1 MQLAIPPPNRI
12 AAGIALKTP
21 LVVTFNASNLV
32 GQDHSSKRDQ
42 DVGVSGIWAILS
54 LWTEDRRR
62 NLAPPDTR
70 LMQGTKTASVQ
81 LAVPGDSKHQ
91 LDKDIYAYVTF
102 PGITITQP
110 GRYCLMVSVV
120 DLNGGQGKVLNA
132 LHSKVFEVVEASE
145 HSTGDRVD
153 DVLAHLR
160 RNGINVES
168 GSFDERFLLTPPPQP
183 TSTTLLED
191 LNFTDSP
198 LGAPAQSLLTQSLLT
213 QSLPTQSL
221 PTQVLPTQSLP
232 TQSLSAAEHSQDG
245 HGRIGLQQLRVSTHP
260 GHDAAELFNGLSIM
274 TDLGP
279 VRRSGSEQSLDSEL
293 RLRSS
298 TSLTSLR
305 RAPSVRNVLHSTA
318 GSISPGSVISSPQLA
333 AMLDITPLPSPTMA
347 TFESLRSFVRSRSRT
362 SSSSSRTADL
372 PPLLYPAT
380 TTSAPSPPRKKAYP
394 ILAPISS
401 TPPVADEHGSA
412 ADDARQQTRSVSEY
426 VPGPLTAPK
435 GRKLVV
441 STSGQPPEPAG
452 PPLHREEYLS
462 VHRGIVT
469 PGGSSVAPPVSPF
482 HPADHSLDDEP
493 VAKRP
498 KLETFTAA
506 SINTGQLRR
515 YEAIRELGMGTF
527 SKVFLAVRQMQD
539 RKDSI
544 DYNQDSN
551 TMAGVRAWAYRL
563 VAIKVV
569 EHGPAGGA
577 NAERIAVS
585 LKREVDLLKT
595 VKHPCVVHLKAF
607 GTDGFARAILVMN
620 YCPGGDLFEVASAKL
635 EVLTPALVRRIFA
648 ELVSAVR
655 YLHQKYIV
663 HRDIKL
669 ENVLLN
675 IPIQVHADVPDW
687 QTLDR
692 AVVTLTDLGLSRR
705 IPEPPES
712 PLLSTRCGSEDYA
725 APEILMGQLYDGRQT
740 DAWALGVLLYA
751 LMEGRLPFDP
761 LPGSHGDSATL
772 RARTPHRI
780 ARCEWAWVR
789 FGDEDG
795 NWDAEK
801 GKELQG
807 AQVCVDGLLKRST
820 RRKPLTEI
828 REMPWVNEGIKVDG
842 GLRWVEKE
850 VAVQQT
856 WAGLSTG
863 PTTTLSSRAFSSSC
877 RTRSKDFTPTE
888 SGLNHVSRHITQTK
902 DQGASQAMLYATG
915 MTEADLS
922 KAQVGISSV
931 WYTGNP
937 CNMHLLDLSNLVRK
951 GVSDAGLH
959 PMQFNTIGVSDG
971 ISMGTTGM
979 RYSLQSREII
989 ADSIETVMQGQWY
1002 DANISLP
1009 GCDKNM
1015 PGVVMAMG
1023 RLNRPSIMVYGGS
1036 IAPGCA
1042 QLQNNDPID
1051 IVSAFQAYGQ
1061 YLSGEFS
1068 EAQRFDVIRH
1078 ACPGAGACGGMY
1090 TANTLAS
1097 CIETLGM
1104 TLPGSSSHPAV
1115 SKAKELEC
1123 LAAGVAIKNLLALD
1137 LKPRDI
1143 MTYDAFIDAITV
1155 VMITGGSTNAVL
1167 HLIAMADAC
1176 GITLTIDDFQRVS
1189 DATPYLCDLKPSGK
1203 YVFQDLHNIGGIPAL
1218 LKWLIAEGAVKGSH
1232 LTVTGKTLKQ
1242 NVASAP
1248 DLPRDQAIVRP
1259 FSKPIKPTGHLQ
1271 ILRGSLAPGGSVGKI
1286 TGKEG
1291 LRFEGTAKVYD
1302 SEPAFVEAVEN
1313 GELSDAAGE
1322 SSTKKYV
1329 AVIRYEGPRGGP
1341 GMPEML
1347 KPSSLIMGAGLGR
1360 NVALVTD
1367 GRFSGGSHGFLIGH
1381 VVPEALDGGPIALVQ
1396 DGDEIAIDAQVRML
1410 DLLVEAD
1417 ELARRKAAWE
1427 ANRPKPRVT
1436 RGTLGKYA
1444 RLVRD
1449 ASRGALKM
1457 GKKE

>member
-12 AAGIALKTP
+12 AAGVALKKP
-21 LVVTFNASNLV
+21 LVVTFSASSLV
-32 GQDHSSKRDQ
+32 GQGHSSKRDQ

-62 NLAPPDTR
+62 NLAPPDTQ

-81 LAVPGDSKHQ
+81 LAVPGDSRQQ
-91 LDKDIYAYVTF
+91 LDKGIYAYVTF

-110 GRYCLMVSVV
+110 GRYCLMPS
-120 DLNGGQGKVLNA
+120 
-132 LHSKVFEVVEASE
+132 
-145 HSTGDRVD
+145 
-153 DVLAHLR
+153 
-160 RNGINVES
+160 
-168 GSFDERFLLTPPPQP
+168 
-183 TSTTLLED
+183 STTLLEGVN
-191 LNFTDSP
+191 LTASRP
-198 LGAPAQSLLTQSLLT
+198 GIPAQPLLT
-213 QSLPTQSL
+213 QSLPAQFPPAT
-221 PTQVLPTQSLP
+221 
-232 TQSLSAAEHSQDG
+232 EYSQDG
-245 HGRIGLQQLRVSTHP
+245 QRGISQQQRPRVSTHP
-260 GHDAAELFNGLSIM
+260 GHDAAEQFNGLTIM

-279 VRRSGSEQSLDSEL
+279 VRGSGSEQPLDWES

-305 RAPSVRNVLHSTA
+305 RAPSVRNMLHSTA

-347 TFESLRSFVRSRSRT
+347 AFESLRSFVRSRSRA
-362 SSSSSRTADL
+362 SSSSSRTTDL
-372 PPLLYPAT
+372 PPLLYPAA

-394 ILAPISS
+394 GLAPIPG
-401 TPPVADEHGSA
+401 TAAPVAADGHGSA
-412 ADDARQQTRSVSEY
+412 ADDSPEQTRSVSEY
-426 VPGPLTAPK
+426 LPGPLTAPN
-435 GRKLVV
+435 GRKVAV
-441 STSGQPPEPAG
+441 STSGQPPEAAAP

-462 VHRGIVT
+462 VQRGIVA
-469 PGGSSVAPPVSPF
+469 PDVSSVAPPVPSF
-482 HPADHSLDDEP
+482 HPTDDSVDEER
-493 VAKRP
+493 VAKRQ
-498 KLETFTAA
+498 KLEIFTAA
-506 SINTGQLRR
+506 SINTGQQRR
-515 YEAIRELGMGTF
+515 YEAIRELGTGTF
-527 SKVFLAVRQMQD
+527 SKVFLALRQVRD
-539 RKDSI
+539 SKDSV
-544 DYNQDSN
+544 DYSQVSS
-551 TMAGVRAWAYRL
+551 TMAGVRAQAYRL
-563 VAIKVV
+563 VAVKVV

-585 LKREVDLLKT
+585 LKREVELLKT

-607 GTDGFARAILVMN
+607 GTDEFARAILVMN

-635 EVLTPALVRRIFA
+635 AVLTPALVRRIFA

-712 PLLSTRCGSEDYA
+712 ALLSTRCGSEDYA
-725 APEILMGQLYDGRQT
+725 APEILMGQPYDGRKT

-761 LPGSHGDSATL
+761 VPGAHGDPATL

-801 GKELQG
+801 GKDLDG
-807 AQVCVDGLLKRST
+807 AQVCVEGLLKRST

-828 REMPWVNEGIKVDG
+828 REMAWVNEGI
-842 GLRWVEKE
+842 
-850 VAVQQT
+850 
-856 WAGLSTG
+856 
-863 PTTTLSSRAFSSSC
+863 
-877 RTRSKDFTPTE
+877 KDFTPTE
-888 SGLNHVSRHITQTK
+888 SGLNRVSRHITQPK

-937 CNMHLLDLSNLVRK
+937 CNMHLMDLSNLVRK

-1023 RLNRPSIMVYGGS
+1023 RVNRPSIMVYGGS

-1042 QLQNNDPID
+1042 QLQSNAPID

-1061 YLSGEFS
+1061 YLSGEFN
-1068 EAQRFDVIRH
+1068 EDQRFDVIRN

-1123 LAAGVAIKNLLALD
+1123 LAAGAAVKKLLALD

-1143 MTYDAFIDAITV
+1143 MTYEAFVDAMTV

-1203 YVFQDLHNIGGIPAL
+1203 YVFQDLHSIGGIPAL
-1218 LKWLIAEGAVKGSH
+1218 LKWLIAEGAVKGDH
-1232 LTVTGKTLKQ
+1232 LTVTGKRLKE

-1248 DLPRDQAIVRP
+1248 DLPRDQPIVRP
-1259 FSKPIKPTGHLQ
+1259 FSKPIKATGHLQ

-1291 LRFEGTAKVYD
+1291 LGFRGTAKVYD
-1302 SEPAFVEAVEN
+1302 SEPAFVEAVER

-1322 SSTKKYV
+1322 DSTTKYV

-1347 KPSSLIMGAGLGR
+1347 KPSSLIMGAGLGS

-1396 DGDEIAIDAQVRML
+1396 DGDEIAIDAQARTL
-1410 DLLVEAD
+1410 DLVVEAD

-1449 ASRGALKM
+1449 ASRGAVTDADD
-1457 GKKE
+1457 

>member
-1 MQLAIPPPNRI
+1 MQLAIAPPDRI
-12 AAGIALKTP
+12 AAGIALRKP
-21 LVVTFNASNLV
+21 LVVTFSASSLA
-32 GQDHSSKRDQ
+32 GQNQLSENDLEG
-42 DVGVSGIWAILS
+42 GVAGIWAILS
-54 LWTEDRRR
+54 LWTEDRQR
-62 NLAPPDTR
+62 NLAPPDDQ

-81 LAVPGDSKHQ
+81 FAVPEDPKQG
-91 LDKDIYAYVTF
+91 LDKDIYAYMTF
-102 PGITITQP
+102 PGITIMQP
-110 GRYCLMVSVV
+110 GRYCLMVSIC
-120 DLNGGQGKVLNA
+120 DLNGGQGKVVKA
-132 LHSKVFEVVEASE
+132 LHSQVFEVVQAGE
-145 HSTGDRVD
+145 HSTGGQSFTYRELGLTGLD
-153 DVLAHLR
+153 DKLDDILAHLR
-160 RNGINVES
+160 RNGVDVES
-168 GSFDERFLLTPPPQP
+168 DSFDERFLLTPPPQP
-183 TSTTLLED
+183 TSTSLLEQ
-191 LNFTDSP
+191 LNLATSP
-198 LGAPAQSLLTQSLLT
+198 PGAPAQSSLTQPQSVPGAEQSPPEDGFGRSSRSQRPSVST
-213 QSLPTQSL
+213 QS
-221 PTQVLPTQSLP
+221 
-232 TQSLSAAEHSQDG
+232 
-245 HGRIGLQQLRVSTHP
+245 GR
-260 GHDAAELFNGLSIM
+260 DAAELFNGLSIM

-279 VRRSGSEQSLDSEL
+279 FRRSGSQQSLDSDM

-298 TSLTSLR
+298 ASFASLR
-305 RAPSVRNVLHSTA
+305 RAPSVRNVLYSTA

-347 TFESLRSFVRSRSRT
+347 SFESFRSFVRSRSRA
-362 SSSSSRTADL
+362 SSSSSRTTDL
-372 PPLLYPAT
+372 PPLLYPV
-380 TTSAPSPPRKKAYP
+380 TSIPSPPRKKAYP
-394 ILAPISS
+394 GLTPISS
-401 TPPVADEHGSA
+401 PVTVPDEPGSA
-412 ADDARQQTRSVSEY
+412 VDDGREQSRSLSEY
-426 VPGPLTAPK
+426 VPGPLTAPR
-435 GRKLVV
+435 GRKIAV
-441 STSGQPPEPAG
+441 STSGRPPEPAAV
-452 PPLHREEYLS
+452 PLQREEYLS
-462 VHRGIVT
+462 VQRGIVAAEVPSAT
-469 PGGSSVAPPVSPF
+469 PPVPLF
-482 HPADHSLDDEP
+482 HSTDDHLDGEP
-493 VAKRP
+493 VAKRQ
-498 KLETFTAA
+498 KMETFSAA
-506 SINTGQLRR
+506 SINTGQLKK
-515 YEAIRELGMGTF
+515 YEAIRELGTGTF
-527 SKVFLAVRQMQD
+527 SKVFLAVRQVQD
-539 RKDSI
+539 RKDSV
-544 DYNQDSN
+544 DYSQDSN
-551 TMAGVRAWAYRL
+551 TMAGVRARAYRL
-563 VAIKVV
+563 VAVKVV
-569 EHGPAGGA
+569 EPGPAGGA

-595 VKHPCVVHLKAF
+595 VKHPSVVHLKAF
-607 GTDGFARAILVMN
+607 GTDGLSRAILVMN
-620 YCPGGDLFEVASAKL
+620 YCPGGDLFEVASTKL
-635 EVLTPALVRRIFA
+635 WVLTPSLVRRIFA

-725 APEILMGQLYDGRQT
+725 APEILMGQPYDGRQT

-761 LPGSHGDSATL
+761 LPRAHGDPATL

-795 NWDAEK
+795 NWDPDK
-801 GKELQG
+801 GKELQA
-807 AQVCVDGLLKRST
+807 AQVCVDGLLRRST

-842 GLRWVEKE
+842 GLRWVEEE
-850 VAVQQT
+850 V
-856 WAGLSTG
+856 
-863 PTTTLSSRAFSSSC
+863 LSSQPFSSSC
-877 RTRSKDFTPTE
+877 RTRSKEFTPTE
-888 SGLNHVSRHITQTK
+888 SGLNHISRQITQTK
-902 DQGASQAMLYATG
+902 DQGASQAMLFATG
-915 MTEADLS
+915 MTEADLN

-937 CNMHLLDLSNLVRK
+937 CNMHLMDLSNLVRQ
-951 GVSDAGLH
+951 GVINAGLH

-1015 PGVVMAMG
+1015 PGVLIAMG

-1042 QLQNNDPID
+1042 KLQNNAPID

-1068 EAQRFDVIRH
+1068 EPERFDVIRH

-1104 TLPGSSSHPAV
+1104 TLPGSSSHPAE
-1115 SKAKELEC
+1115 SQAKQAEC
-1123 LAAGVAIKNLLALD
+1123 LVAGAAIKKLLALD

-1167 HLIAMADAC
+1167 HLIAMADSC
-1176 GITLTIDDFQRVS
+1176 GIKLTIDDFQRVS

-1218 LKWLIAEGAVKGSH
+1218 LKWLIAEGAVKGEH
-1232 LTVTGKTLKQ
+1232 LTVTGKTLKE

-1248 DLPRDQAIVRP
+1248 DLPRDQPIIRP
-1259 FSKPIKPTGHLQ
+1259 FSKPIKATGHLQ

-1291 LRFEGTAKVYD
+1291 LRFQGEARVYD
-1302 SEPAFVEAVEN
+1302 SEPAFVEAVER
-1313 GELSDAAGE
+1313 GDLSAAAGE
-1322 SSTKKYV
+1322 SSTTKYV

-1396 DGDEIAIDAQVRML
+1396 DGDKISIDAQVRTL
-1410 DLLVEAD
+1410 DLLVEPE

-1449 ASRGALKM
+1449 ASHGAVTDADD
-1457 GKKE
+1457 